1 MKTKQKQK
9 KGEKREMNS
18 NDKLIDV
25 IMKQLD
31 RLEEKQE
38 EVYRKLTAI
47 EERTKAT
54 QEDIEE
60 TKDKVKE
67 LEEMK
72 DEFYKYK
79 NIIMIILK
87 WNMNITILKEI
98 LVLIK

>member
-1 MKTKQKQK
+1 
-9 KGEKREMNS
+9 MNS

-79 NIIMIILK
+79 NIMSSYYSFFRLFQWYCI
-87 WNMNITILKEI
+87 
-98 LVLIK
+98 

>member
-1 MKTKQKQK
+1 
-9 KGEKREMNS
+9 MNS
-18 NDKLIDV
+18 DDKLIDI

-60 TKDKVKE
+60 
-67 LEEMK
+67 MK

-79 NIIMIILK
+79 HIIIAVGCGLSS
-87 WNMNITILKEI
+87 
-98 LVLIK
+98 LVSFLVSVVDFKSFFK

>member
-1 MKTKQKQK
+1 
-9 KGEKREMNS
+9 MNS

-25 IMKQLD
+25 IIKQLD

-79 NIIMIILK
+79 NIIIAVGCGLSS
-87 WNMNITILKEI
+87 
-98 LVLIK
+98 LVSFLVSVFDFKNFFK

>member
-1 MKTKQKQK
+1 MDSD
-9 KGEKREMNS
+9 E
-18 NDKLIDV
+18 KLIDI
-25 IMKQLD
+25 IMKQLS

-47 EERTKAT
+47 EERTKTT

-72 DEFYKYK
+72 NEFYKYK
-79 NIIMIILK
+79 NIIIA
-87 WNMNITILKEI
+87 
-98 LVLIK
+98 

>member
-1 MKTKQKQK
+1 
-9 KGEKREMNS
+9 MNS

-60 TKDKVKE
+60 

-79 NIIMIILK
+79 NIIIAVGCGLSS
-87 WNMNITILKEI
+87 
-98 LVLIK
+98 LVSFLVSVFDFKNFFK